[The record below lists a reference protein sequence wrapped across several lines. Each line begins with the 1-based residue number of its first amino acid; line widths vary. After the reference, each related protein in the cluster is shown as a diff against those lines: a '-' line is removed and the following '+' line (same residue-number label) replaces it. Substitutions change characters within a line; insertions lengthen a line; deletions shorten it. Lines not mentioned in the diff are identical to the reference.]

1 MRQTLAG
8 VLLLATAALADLP
21 VHCLHGDIAGDW
33 TLHISKPIGA
43 SFPNCSAPYETAATI
58 RVRLNK
64 GGAARVL
71 GASENAATVLAA
83 GAVTPGAGGPWATRR
98 RGSRPRPPARAP
110 AGMWKRWR
118 RLA

>member
-33 TLHISKPIGA
+33 TLHISKPTGA

-64 GGAARVL
+64 GGAARARGAQRVANGLRSGGL
-71 GASENAATVLAA
+71 GAV
-83 GAVTPGAGGPWATRR
+83 
-98 RGSRPRPPARAP
+98 
-110 AGMWKRWR
+110 
-118 RLA
+118 